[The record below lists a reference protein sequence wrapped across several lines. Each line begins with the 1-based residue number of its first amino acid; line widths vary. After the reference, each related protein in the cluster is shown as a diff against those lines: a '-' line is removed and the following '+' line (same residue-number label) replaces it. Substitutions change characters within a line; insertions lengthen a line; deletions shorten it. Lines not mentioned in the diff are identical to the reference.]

1 MKSNNLKTMLG
12 NKYGAIDIG
21 SNAVRLMVS
30 NVYKKNGKTS
40 IKRLALV
47 RAPIRLGDDVFT
59 AGIISEINYNR
70 MIDAMIAFKHL
81 MKVHDVS
88 EFRAMAT
95 SAMRNAENGHK
106 LIGEI
111 RKASGI
117 NIEIIDGKKEAA
129 IIFSTKLSELIKK
142 EKSYIYVDVGGGSTE
157 ITIFSKGKI
166 IGAKSF
172 RLGTVRIVNNML
184 EDGVWGK
191 IENWIKDKTKDIDKI
206 EAIGSGGNINKIFKM
221 SGKLEGDTLS
231 YSFLFAKLNFLKSYT
246 FEKRVEELRL
256 NEDRADVI
264 IPATKIYMSVMEWSG
279 AKKMHVPKIGLVDGI
294 IRGIHKGT
302 I

>member
-1 MKSNNLKTMLG
+1 MSGKKF
-12 NKYGAIDIG
+12 GAIDIG

-30 NVYKKNGKTS
+30 KVSKVKGKTS
-40 IKRLALV
+40 VKKVALV

-59 AGIISEINYNR
+59 TGVISKNNYNR

-81 MKVHDVS
+81 MKVHEVS
-88 EFRAMAT
+88 DYRAMAT
-95 SAMRNAENGHK
+95 SAMRNAENGNE
-106 LIGEI
+106 LIYEI
-111 RKASGI
+111 REASGI

-129 IIFSTKLSELIKK
+129 IIFSTKLADLIKK
-142 EKSYIYVDVGGGSTE
+142 DRSYIYVDVGGGSTE

-166 IGAKSF
+166 IGSKSF
-172 RLGTVRIVNNML
+172 RLGTVRILNNKV
-184 EDGVWGK
+184 EVGVWGK
-191 IENWIKDKTKDIDKI
+191 IENWIKEKTKNIDKI

-221 SGKLEGDTLS
+221 SGKSEGDTLS

-246 FEKRVEELRL
+246 FEERIEELRL

-264 IPATKIYMSVMEWSG
+264 IPATNIYMSVMEWSG
-279 AKKMHVPKIGLVDGI
+279 AKKMHVPRIGLVDGI
-294 IRGIHKGT
+294 IRGLHKGT